1 MSKFNLKIKF
11 QLQVCFIAIV
21 IEIVIV
27 FYELSVFV
35 LNNFVTLYNK
45 FSHSVTQKNQQLKE
59 MNIPHT
65 SNPRI
70 VIIGGGFAGLA
81 LAKRLKNKNV
91 QVVLLDKH
99 NYHTFQPLLYQVA
112 TGGLEAG
119 SIAYPIRKVIQEYK
133 DFYFRLTSVKEIDT
147 KNQKI
152 ISEIGDLHYD
162 YLVIATG
169 SKTNYFGNKEI
180 ERNSMS
186 MKTIPQSLN
195 IRSLILENFE
205 QAVLTKDEADRNAL
219 MNFVLVGAGP
229 TGVELAGALAEMKRA
244 ILQKD
249 YPDLDISKMEI
260 NLIQSGDRVLNTM
273 SEKSSVAAER
283 FLLDLG
289 VKVWKNI
296 RVTNYDGRT
305 ISTNSDLS
313 IDSATVIW
321 TAGVQGALIHGLDAE
336 SLVERVERIRV
347 NQYNQV
353 AGYNNIFAVG
363 DIASM
368 ETTNYPQGHP
378 MMAQPAIQQGHL
390 LGENLIKLIANQPM
404 KPFEY
409 NDKGSMATIGRNLAV
424 VDLPSYHFHGFFAW
438 IVWMM
443 VHLLSLIGF
452 KNKAVVFMNWMYNY
466 IRFDREGRLIVRP
479 YKKRSFVTFT
489 SDEV

>member
-1 MSKFNLKIKF
+1 
-11 QLQVCFIAIV
+11 
-21 IEIVIV
+21 
-27 FYELSVFV
+27 
-35 LNNFVTLYNK
+35 
-45 FSHSVTQKNQQLKE
+45 
-59 MNIPHT
+59 MNIPH
-65 SNPRI
+65 SDKKRV
-70 VIIGGGFAGLA
+70 VIIGGGFAGLSI
-81 LAKRLKNKNV
+81 AKKLRNKNL

-147 KNQKI
+147 PNQKI

-205 QAVLTKDEADRNAL
+205 QAVLTTNEADKNAL
-219 MNFVLVGAGP
+219 INFVLVGAGP

-273 SEKSSVAAER
+273 SEKSSEAAEK
-283 FLLDLG
+283 FLVDLG
-289 VKVWKNI
+289 VIVHKNV

-305 ISTNSDLS
+305 ITTNSDLTFET
-313 IDSATVIW
+313 ATVIW
-321 TAGVQGALIHGLDAE
+321 TAGVQGAAIHGLDSK

-353 AGYNNIFAVG
+353 VGYDNIFAIG

-368 ETTNYPQGHP
+368 ESEKYPQGHP
-378 MMAQPAIQQGHL
+378 MMAQPALQQGDL
-390 LGENLIKLIANQPM
+390 LGENLVKLLANKPM

-424 VDLPSYHFHGFFAW
+424 VDLPKYHFNGLFAW
-438 IVWMM
+438 FVWMF
-443 VHLLSLIGF
+443 VHLFSLIGF
-452 KNKAVVFMNWMYNY
+452 KNKAVVFLNWVYNY
-466 IRFDREGRLIVRP
+466 VRFDREGRLIVRP
-479 YKKRSFVTFT
+479 FKKRSFVTFT

>member
-1 MSKFNLKIKF
+1 
-11 QLQVCFIAIV
+11 
-21 IEIVIV
+21 
-27 FYELSVFV
+27 
-35 LNNFVTLYNK
+35 
-45 FSHSVTQKNQQLKE
+45 
-59 MNIPHT
+59 MNIPT
-65 SNPRI
+65 SNKPRV
-70 VIIGGGFAGLA
+70 VIIGGGFAGIA
-81 LAKRLKNKNV
+81 LAKKLRNKSV

-119 SIAYPIRKVIQEYK
+119 SIAYPIRKVIQEYP

-147 KNQKI
+147 KEQKV

-205 QAVLTKDEADRNAL
+205 QAVLLKDEAERNL
-219 MNFVLVGAGP
+219 LINFVLVGAGP
-229 TGVELAGALAEMKRA
+229 TGVELAGALAEMKKA

-273 SEKSSVAAER
+273 SEKSSVAAEK
-283 FLLDLG
+283 FLVDLG
-289 VKVWKNI
+289 VKVWKNV

-305 ISTNSDLS
+305 ITTNTDLTFET
-313 IDSATVIW
+313 ATLIW
-321 TAGVQGALIHGLDAE
+321 TAGVQGAAIRGLDAK
-336 SLVERVERIRV
+336 SLVEKVERIRV
-347 NQYNQV
+347 NEFNQV
-353 AGYNNIFAVG
+353 KGYDNIFAIG

-368 ETTNYPQGHP
+368 ETKEFPQGHP
-378 MMAQPAIQQGHL
+378 MMAQPAMQQGKL
-390 LGENLIKLIANQPM
+390 LGDNLVQLISGRIM
-404 KPFEY
+404 TPFEY

-424 VDLPSYHFHGFFAW
+424 VDLPSYHFSGVFAW
-438 IVWMM
+438 FVWMF
-443 VHLLSLIGF
+443 VHLFSLIGF
-452 KNKAVVFMNWMYNY
+452 KNKAVVFTNWVYNY

-479 YKKRSFVTFT
+479 YKKRSFTTFT
-489 SDEV
+489 SDEI